1 MKKQESK
8 FKGERTALKAEVK
21 SAKAAEAKAT
31 EEKAV
36 AEQVVGNANKKI
48 IEMRE
53 EVLKLGKEREAM
65 QKKLQNQLSEVRKDV
80 DALRKQAEESGAEA
94 AAAARRHGD
103 STEAMERAIEKA
115 METAEADKRK
125 ACAKVEEELMEG
137 FKMSLEQGEMAME
150 RAQVQQH
157 RLPLPSPPPPF
168 PPPPLSP
175 PSLPQPLTALGLPLP
190 LRRPSSNSN

>member
-1 MKKQESK
+1 MKKQEGK

-65 QKKLQNQLSEVRKDV
+65 QKKLQNQLSEARKDV

-190 LRRPSSNSN
+190 LRRPSLNSN